1 MDATLISRAIKSAL
15 AQNWKE
21 AIRLNQDLIELK
33 SDDVAALNR
42 LAYAYLKSGNI
53 TSAKTVY
60 KRVLKI
66 DKYNPIA
73 LKNLKWLTNLT
84 RKDISQDLSVT
95 PSPTIFLE
103 EPGKTKIVTLV
114 YPAPVRTLCNVMTAQ
129 QVILHSRRHSIE
141 IRNNK
146 GDYLG
151 ALPDDLSHRLI
162 KLIAAGNTY
171 DAYVKNV
178 EKNTV
183 VVFIRELKR
192 SKKYAQLSSFP
203 FQSGINPL
211 ILPRP
216 TETETE
222 TETESDEFN

>member
-1 MDATLISRAIKSAL
+1 MDATLISRAIKCAL

-21 AIRLNQDLIELK
+21 AIRLNQDIVEFNNE
-33 SDDVAALNR
+33 DVAALNR

-53 TSAKTVY
+53 SSAKTVY

-73 LKNLKWLTNLT
+73 LKNLKWLSNLT
-84 RKDISQDLSVT
+84 KKDITQDPTAS

-129 QVILHSRRHSIE
+129 QVMLHSRRHSIE

-146 GDYLG
+146 GEYLG
-151 ALPDDLSHRLI
+151 ALPDDLSHRLLR
-162 KLIAAGNTY
+162 LIAAGNTY

-178 EKNTV
+178 EKNTI

-192 SKKYAQLSSFP
+192 SKKFAQFPSFP
-203 FQSGINPL
+203 LQSGIAAVALFHPA
-211 ILPRP
+211 
-216 TETETE
+216 
-222 TETESDEFN
+222 ESEVDEFN

>member
-1 MDATLISRAIKSAL
+1 M
-15 AQNWKE
+15 
-21 AIRLNQDLIELK
+21 
-33 SDDVAALNR
+33 
-42 LAYAYLKSGNI
+42 
-53 TSAKTVY
+53 
-60 KRVLKI
+60 
-66 DKYNPIA
+66 
-73 LKNLKWLTNLT
+73 
-84 RKDISQDLSVT
+84 
-95 PSPTIFLE
+95 
-103 EPGKTKIVTLV
+103 TLV

-129 QVILHSRRHSIE
+129 QVMLHSRRHSIE